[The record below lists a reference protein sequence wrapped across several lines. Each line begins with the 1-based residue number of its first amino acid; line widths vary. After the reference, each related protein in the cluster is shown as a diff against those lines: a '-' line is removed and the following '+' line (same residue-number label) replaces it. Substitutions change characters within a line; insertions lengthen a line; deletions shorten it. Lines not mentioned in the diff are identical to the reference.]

1 MPQDRLD
8 SASFSPDM
16 CEFLSLLAKHQVQY
30 MIVGGEAVI
39 YYGYARLTG
48 DIDIFYS
55 RSPENAGR
63 LLAALQ
69 DFWQGSIPGVDTQEE
84 LQEPG
89 VIIQFGVPPNRIDLI
104 NQISGVEFDDA
115 WQSYKTVQL
124 EGDSPADIHY
134 IGLADLIRNKKAS
147 ARDKDA
153 DDVKH
158 LGDEAQ
164 GN

>member
-1 MPQDRLD
+1 
-8 SASFSPDM
+8 M
-16 CEFLSLLAKHQVQY
+16 CEFLGLLAKHQVQY

-48 DIDIFYS
+48 DIDIFYA

-63 LLAALQ
+63 LFAALN
-69 DFWQGSIPGVDTQEE
+69 DFWHENIPGVDTSDE

-115 WQSYKTVQL
+115 WQSHKTVQL

-134 IGLADLIRNKKAS
+134 IGLTDLIRNKNAS

-158 LGDEAQ
+158 LGDEE
-164 GN
+164 